1 MNRDL
6 RRLLPWLGIP
16 LVVAVLAFADPSLF
30 FGSALEGRNA
40 PGFERPIVAGEDVG
54 DVVRLEN
61 ERGHVVV
68 LDFWAS
74 WCQPCRSS
82 IPILNRIRQR
92 VGEDVRFY
100 GVNIERT
107 EALPPRQLVL
117 AHASFGAAFPSVRDH
132 DGSIQRSYGV
142 NRYPTIVVVD
152 RAGVVRSATSGIP
165 SPNDLLGDIQDASR

>member
-16 LVVAVLAFADPSLF
+16 LVVAVLAYADPSLF

-40 PGFERPIVAGEDVG
+40 PRFERPIVAGEGVG
-54 DVVRLEN
+54 DIVDLAN

-82 IPILNRIRQR
+82 IPILNRVRR
-92 VGEDVRFY
+92 RAGADVHFY

-107 EALPPRQLVL
+107 SALAPRQLVI
-117 AHASFGAAFPSVRDH
+117 AHASFGSQFPSIRDH
-132 DGSIQRSYGV
+132 DGSIQRAYAV
-142 NRYPTIVVVD
+142 NRYPTIVVID
-152 RAGVVRSATSGIP
+152 RAGVIRSAVSGIP
-165 SPNDLLGDIQDASR
+165 SPNNLLEDIRDAAR